1 MKPARVHEPLKLCGQ
16 GPFLGLLK
24 VLRHALDPIREG
36 HRERVEP
43 VVGAAWGPSSPEGLV
58 NDPIHLWEQRG
69 NQDADRY
76 DSTEDQNGIHERAH
90 IPHHGHLLSI
100 RGITPR
106 LLMRWSGASGCTARF
121 GVRATSVHGAERI
134 DSA

>member
-1 MKPARVHEPLKLCGQ
+1 LKPARVHEPLKLCGQ

-43 VVGAAWGPSSPEGLV
+43 VVEAAWGPSSPEGLV
-58 NDPIHLWEQRG
+58 NDPIHLWEERG

-76 DSTEDQNGIHERAH
+76 DSTEYPNC
-90 IPHHGHLLSI
+90 SN
-100 RGITPR
+100 
-106 LLMRWSGASGCTARF
+106 
-121 GVRATSVHGAERI
+121 
-134 DSA
+134 